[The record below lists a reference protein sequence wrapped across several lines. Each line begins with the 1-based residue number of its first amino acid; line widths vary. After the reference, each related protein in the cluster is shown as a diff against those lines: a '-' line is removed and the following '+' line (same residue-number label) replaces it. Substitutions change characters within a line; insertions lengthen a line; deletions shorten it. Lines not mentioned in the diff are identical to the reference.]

1 MVRIETVGQNGTVP
15 ETFLALP
22 DALYAGQP
30 CWTPRPVENTVRLLD
45 TAYSPYWKQAEREL
59 FVATRDGKVVGRIVA
74 TDDSRMS
81 RDGGDNSGYF
91 GFFECIDDQA
101 VADALLVAAG
111 DWLRQRGRLTM
122 RGPFCP
128 SPYIYDLGLL
138 IEGFDQPQAIGEPY
152 NPPYYQ
158 RLLETHGLVKSVD
171 ELSLDM
177 PGRAP
182 EGTLK
187 NAVRRRIAARPE
199 LRVRP
204 FDTSRIESELRI
216 AADILNAEYGSDPI
230 YSADSFDV
238 ARFALESLFPF
249 GDWGLCL
256 LAEID
261 GEPAGIMINAPDC
274 DAGWRLRAAR
284 GDAASPD
291 TAYAPTG
298 SCVVELAIAP
308 KFQHTHVGPALFYAF
323 WDAVGKRDYTYNRA
337 CFVDEDNHGCL
348 SLIAAFG
355 GRIARRYRVYQTE
368 LAAAG

>member
-1 MVRIETVGQNGTVP
+1 MIQIDAVGQNGAVP

-22 DALYAGQP
+22 GALYAGQR
-30 CWTPRPVENTVRLLD
+30 CWTPRPAENTVKLLD

-59 FVATRDGKVVGRIVA
+59 FIASRDGKVVGRIAA
-74 TDDSRMS
+74 TDDRTVD
-81 RDGGDNSGYF
+81 RENGAGYF
-91 GFFECIDDQA
+91 GFFEAVDDQT
-101 VADALLVAAG
+101 VADALLDAAG
-111 DWLRQRGRLTM
+111 DWLRHRGLRQM
-122 RGPFCP
+122 RGPFSP
-128 SPYIYDLGLL
+128 SPYIYEFGLL
-138 IEGFDQPQAIGEPY
+138 IEGFDRLQATSEPY
-152 NPPYYQ
+152 HPAYYQ
-158 RLLETHGLVKSVD
+158 RLLETHGLIKSVD

-199 LRVRP
+199 LRVRS

-230 YSADSFDV
+230 YSADPFDV

-256 LAEID
+256 IAEID

-274 DAGWRLRAAR
+274 DAGWRMRAAH
-284 GDAASPD
+284 GDAASPE
-291 TAYAPTG
+291 AACAATG

-337 CFVDEDNHGCL
+337 CFVDEDNQGCL

-355 GRIARRYRVYQTE
+355 GRVARRYRIYQTE